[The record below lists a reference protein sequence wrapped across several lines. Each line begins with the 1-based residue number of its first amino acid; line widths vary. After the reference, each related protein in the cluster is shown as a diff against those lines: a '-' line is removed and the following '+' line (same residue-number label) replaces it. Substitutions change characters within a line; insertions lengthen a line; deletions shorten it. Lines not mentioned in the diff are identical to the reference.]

1 MSAVTIIQGDAMEQL
16 RKLPAES
23 VHACCTSPPYW
34 GLRDYSIPPRVWG
47 GVEGCIHDFKG
58 VLKRHR
64 GGAQGKTGQRATR
77 DTAAADAVCDINCGQ
92 FCICGAWLG
101 VLGLEP
107 TPELFVEHLVMVFD
121 EVRRV
126 LRKDGTCW
134 VNLGDSYAGGG
145 NGGGGSFAQDGIRM
159 GCHGGGDKNVP
170 FRKGSRGV
178 GGALKAGDMVGA
190 PWRFALAMQAAG
202 WWLRRDVIWHK
213 PGPMPESV
221 NGWRWE
227 KCRVKS
233 GNRIAAD
240 WKALPKGWD
249 VGQGSHDKI
258 PDGNYRKNGERE
270 ATTAE
275 IIDCPGC
282 KKCAPN
288 GGLVLRRANWR
299 PTTAHEYIFQFAKSD
314 NYFCDAEAA
323 RERTTCG
330 AHTRGLGV
338 NPKAKKPGKNSR
350 VNKDVDLQH
359 GTQMKQNPSFSAA
372 VVSLVSSRNLRS
384 VWRIPTS
391 PYRGA
396 HCATF
401 PPALIRPIIL
411 AATSPQCCASCGA
424 PWAPVVERGEPDLAH
439 QRACGGDA
447 NGNYNGH
454 ATKDFFANGAQDAS
468 ATKARILAGMVKK
481 KVTHYLAICRCGP
494 KAGSVPAIVLDP
506 FAGAFTTCMVSRDLG
521 RNSIGIEL
529 SPDYCEQGR
538 KRTNTTA
545 GIALA

>member
-227 KCRVKS
+227 KCRIKT
-233 GNRIAAD
+233 
-240 WKALPKGWD
+240 KPQEKGH
-249 VGQGSHDKI
+249 QLST
-258 PDGNYRKNGERE
+258 DGNSKRTRDMSNGQYLGS
-270 ATTAE
+270 AE
-275 IIDCPGC
+275 YIDCSGC

-288 GGLVLRRANWR
+288 GGLVLRRSNWR

-314 NYFCDAEAA
+314 SYFCDAEAA
-323 RERTTCG
+323 RERTTGG
-330 AHTRGLGV
+330 AHARGLGV
-338 NPKAKKPGKNSR
+338 NPKAKKAGNSSTR
-350 VNKDVDLQH
+350 PR
-359 GTQMKQNPSFSAA
+359 QNESFSGA
-372 VVSLVSSRNLRS
+372 VSGLVASRNLRS

-391 PYRGA
+391 PYRGT